1 MERIAVRRLLLCL
14 GMAAALTLACGFGLL
29 YGPDNAL
36 ADSLYNRRQSQE
48 GTVTV
53 IGIDQKALEEIGP
66 LPWSREVMARAV
78 EKLNEDPNAR
88 PAVIVLDVQYV
99 GETDRAADDALVKAA
114 ESGGNVVAAEAA
126 DMKEELVVDGAD
138 FYIEHFS
145 MTGYDPVFPELR
157 AVTRQGHINAMLDAD
172 GILRHGLLY
181 LEIEG
186 ERIYS
191 LGWAAYE
198 LYCERMG
205 LETGPMPKTNRDG
218 FFYLPYTGT
227 LGSFSDGI
235 SVADVLDGSVPGS
248 YFKDKIVLIGP
259 YAAGLQ
265 DQYITSIDHGQP
277 QYGVEIQANAIAS
290 FLRGDSLTEAA
301 DGWQLA
307 LLFAACALA
316 AFAFLALPLKWATL
330 LWVVCA
336 GGDLGLC
343 LLIKNQGALLH
354 PLWLPLSLTVL
365 YIVCVAVNYI
375 RAALEKKKVTDTFKR
390 YVDPSVIRELLREG
404 TDSLELGGKMTE
416 IAVLFVDIRGFT
428 SMSEIL
434 SPPEIVEILNR
445 YLSLTTKCV
454 MENHGTLDKFVGD
467 CTMAIWNAP
476 LPQEDY
482 IMNACRAALD
492 MVEGSAALAREL
504 QETYGRTVSF
514 GVGVHCG
521 SAVVGNI
528 GAEMRMDF
536 TAIGD
541 TVNTAAR
548 LEANAPGGTV
558 YISRAVADALG
569 GRIRATSLGTAIK
582 LKGKADGFE
591 ILTLDGLA
599 PSEQGTA

>member
-14 GMAAALTLACGFGLL
+14 GMAAALTLACGCGLL
-29 YGPDNAL
+29 YGPDHAL

-48 GTVTV
+48 GIVTV
-53 IGIDQKALEEIGP
+53 IGIDRKALEEIGP

-78 EKLNEDPNAR
+78 EKLNEDPNAC
-88 PAVIVLDVQYV
+88 PAVIALDVQYV
-99 GETDRAADDALVKAA
+99 GETDRAADEALVKAA
-114 ESGGNVVAAEAA
+114 ANGGNVVVAEAA
-126 DMKEELVVDGAD
+126 DMKEELEVDGGD
-138 FYIEHFS
+138 FYKDPFS
-145 MTGYDPVFPELR
+145 MTGYDPVFAELR

-186 ERIYS
+186 ARTYS

-205 LETGPMPKTNRDG
+205 LEAGPMPKTNRSG

-235 SVADVLDGSVPGS
+235 SVADILDGSVPGS

-307 LLFAACALA
+307 LLFAVCALA
-316 AFAFLALPLKWATL
+316 SFAFLALPLKWAAL
-330 LWVVCA
+330 LWIVCA

-343 LLIKNQGALLH
+343 LLMKNQGVLLH

-365 YIVCVAVNYI
+365 YIVCVAVNYV

-434 SPPEIVEILNR
+434 SPPEVVEILNR

-492 MVEGSAALAREL
+492 MVQGSAALSEEL

-521 SAVVGNI
+521 GAVVGNI
-528 GAEMRMDF
+528 GAKMRMDF

-569 GRIRATSLGTAIK
+569 DRIRATSLGTAIK

-591 ILTLDGLA
+591 ILTLDGFS